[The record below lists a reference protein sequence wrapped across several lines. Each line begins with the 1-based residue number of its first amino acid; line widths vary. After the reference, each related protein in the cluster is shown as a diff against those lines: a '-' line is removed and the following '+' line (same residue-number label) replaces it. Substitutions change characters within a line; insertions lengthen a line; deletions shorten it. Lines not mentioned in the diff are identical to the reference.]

1 MVGIL
6 PTGVSLESFG
16 EKRSG
21 RRWRR
26 GLPNHGD
33 RSVLLDDGIPSRRP
47 HRASHEA
54 GETRALQALAN
65 LLSPIA
71 GADAEA
77 EASRLITRFGSL
89 SQAMRVD
96 PLKNDLSEEER
107 HALRPILA
115 AQQLL
120 HAALFETFH
129 EDVLDF
135 GSREFRDYLRL
146 HLAMS
151 SQEKLLAVFLTQ
163 RGRYISDEI
172 VSVGELSSVSFP
184 NKYIVR
190 RAVELGSNIVLL
202 AHNHPSG
209 TESPSEADVFCTTRI
224 RDSLAQVE
232 IELADHL
239 IVAGSSIFSIRQ
251 GGRLRSETCLND

>member
-1 MVGIL
+1 MAGFL
-6 PTGVSLESFG
+6 PTSVRAEPPG
-16 EKRSG
+16 KRRSG
-21 RRWRR
+21 GRWKR

-33 RSVLLDDGIPSRRP
+33 RSVLFDDGIPGGRSY
-47 HRASHEA
+47 RAS
-54 GETRALQALAN
+54 GEIGPTRTLQALAN
-65 LLSPIA
+65 LLSPIS
-71 GADAEA
+71 GANAEA

-115 AQQLL
+115 AQELL
-120 HAALFETFH
+120 HAALFENLH
-129 EDVLDF
+129 EGVLDY
-135 GSREFRDYLRL
+135 GSREFGDYLRL

-151 SQEKLLAVFLTQ
+151 SQEKLLAVFLTR
-163 RGRYISDEI
+163 RGHYISDEI
-172 VSVGELSSVSFP
+172 VAVGELSSVSFP
-184 NKYIVR
+184 NKFIVR
-190 RAVELGSNIVLL
+190 RAVELGANIVLL

-209 TESPSEADVFCTTRI
+209 VELPSEADVSCTTRI

-239 IVAGSSIFSIRQ
+239 IVGGCSIFSIRQ
-251 GGRLRSETCLND
+251 WRRL